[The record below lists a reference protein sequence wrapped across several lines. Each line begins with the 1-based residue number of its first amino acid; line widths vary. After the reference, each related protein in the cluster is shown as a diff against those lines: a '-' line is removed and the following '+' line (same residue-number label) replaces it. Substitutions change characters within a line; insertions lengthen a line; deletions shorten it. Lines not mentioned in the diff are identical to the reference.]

1 MAKKKVTPFGEAA
14 ELDKPLV
21 EKQYA
26 QMQER
31 EQNSVIFG
39 EGLRSVLES
48 YLEDDDV
55 EKARKM
61 FACHHE
67 EAMAAIAQYDP
78 KLHKI
83 NDRDDKER
91 LNKEDYETA
100 KLSRPIQKGTNQVG
114 TFFMFGNAIDIT
126 LSNKPDEANE
136 LADVFEEYLDFL
148 DGMYF
153 NELLYETRRITGA
166 ETECAKLYSLVKDE
180 DGNVDI
186 VCQIKSNGNGDML
199 YPLFNQY
206 GKMVAFAFGYNM
218 RNLEGKFE
226 EHFDVYTKKTIW
238 KFIRPKGAGSS
249 KWIRHDKTPNQF
261 QKIPVIYY
269 NHEVD
274 WEGSQPNIEQLEW
287 RASKHSDTV
296 EYFGDPYL
304 LITADIANNR
314 LSDAREV
321 GKVIVMDDEKGRF
334 EYVTPPDS
342 AEMVKNEMESL
353 MAAIREDTLTPDW
366 SYKSI
371 MGLGTLS
378 GEAMR
383 RANLSGYVKRTQFAV
398 GTYNKMI
405 RRELNLNRDILC
417 NYKYLDDSQK
427 AAKFRRMKLKFDYT
441 DPFIGGIEDNA
452 TEIATLVG
460 AGAMSIHAAVSA
472 NRYIKDKQAEEE
484 RIWEEKARMAAIEA
498 QAATAA
504 KANNSNDNK
513 NDK

>member
-1 MAKKKVTPFGEAA
+1 MAKKVNTYFGDAA
-14 ELDKPLV
+14 EVDKPI
-21 EKQYA
+21 
-26 QMQER
+26 
-31 EQNSVIFG
+31 EQIRAEHLNEDQNTVIFG
-39 EGLRSVLES
+39 NGLRAVLEG
-48 YLEDDDV
+48 YLEAGDV
-55 EKARKM
+55 EKAKKM
-61 FACHHE
+61 FACHHD
-67 EAMAAIAQYDP
+67 EAIEAIEQYDP

-83 NDRDDKER
+83 NFRDDKER

-114 TFFMFGNAIDIT
+114 TFFMFGNQIDIT
-126 LSNKPDEANE
+126 LANDPKEAE
-136 LADVFEEYLDFL
+136 QISDAFQTYLDYL
-148 DGMYF
+148 DSLYF
-153 NELLYETRRITGA
+153 HEQLYETRRITGA
-166 ETECAKLYSLVKDE
+166 ETECAKLYSLAKDE
-180 DGNVDI
+180 DGNVEV
-186 VCQIKSNGNGDML
+186 VCQIKSNGNKDIL

-206 GKMVAFAFGYNM
+206 GKMVAFAFGYVL
-218 RNLEGKFE
+218 RNLEGKFD

-238 KFIRPKGAGSS
+238 KFLRPQGAGSS
-249 KWIRHDKTPNQF
+249 KWQLNEKSINEF
-261 QKIPVIYY
+261 QKIPVVYY

-274 WEGSQPNIEQLEW
+274 WDGSQPSIDQLEW

-314 LSDAREV
+314 LADAREV

-342 AEMVKNEMESL
+342 AEMVKNEMEAL
-353 MAAIREDTLTPDW
+353 MAAVREDTLTPDW

-398 GTYNKMI
+398 GVYNKMI
-405 RRELNLNRDILC
+405 RRELNLIRDIMC
-417 NYKYLDDSQK
+417 NYVYLKDSIMIGK
-427 AAKFRRMKLKFDYT
+427 LRKMKLKFDYT

-460 AGAMSIHAAVSA
+460 AGAMSIHAAVAA

-484 RIWEEKARMAAIEA
+484 RIWEEKERMAIIEA
-498 QAATAA
+498 KA
-504 KANNSNDNK
+504 KAAAAASTNTKTDE
-513 NDK
+513 

>member
-1 MAKKKVTPFGEAA
+1 MAKKQETMFGDAA
-14 ELDKPLV
+14 EIDKPI
-21 EKQYA
+21 EQIYA
-26 QMQER
+26 QQINTD
-31 EQNSVIFG
+31 QNTVIFG
-39 EGLRSVLES
+39 NSLRTVLEG
-48 YLEDDDV
+48 YLNDGDV

-61 FACHHE
+61 FACHHD
-67 EAMAAIAQYDP
+67 EAMEAIAQYDP

-83 NDRDDKER
+83 NLRDDKER

-126 LSNKPDEANE
+126 LGNDPREAEE
-136 LADVFEEYLDFL
+136 LKDVFEEYLEFL
-148 DGMYF
+148 DSMYF
-153 NELLYETRRITGA
+153 HEQLYETRRITGS
-166 ETECAKLYSLVKDE
+166 ETECAKLYSLVKDD

-186 VCQIKSNGNGDML
+186 VSQIKSNGNGDTL

-206 GKMVAFAFGYNM
+206 GKLVAFAFGYIL
-218 RNLEGKFE
+218 RNLEGKFD
-226 EHFDVYTKKTIW
+226 EHFDVYTKRDIW
-238 KFIRPKGAGSS
+238 KFIRPQGAGSS
-249 KWIRHDKTPNQF
+249 KWALYEHKEQEF
-261 QKIPVIYY
+261 GKLPVIYY
-269 NHEVD
+269 HHEVD
-274 WEGSQPNIEQLEW
+274 WEGAQPNTDQLEW

-314 LSDAREV
+314 LADAREV
-321 GKVIVMDDEKGRF
+321 GKVIVMDDENGRF

-342 AEMVKNEMESL
+342 AEMVKNELESL
-353 MAAIREDTLTPDW
+353 KAAIGEDTLTPDW

-383 RANLSGYVKRTQFAV
+383 RANLPGYVKRTQFAV

-417 NYKYLDDSQK
+417 NYKYLNDSEK
-427 AAKFRRMKLKFDYT
+427 ADKLRRMKLKFDYT
-441 DPFIGGIEDNA
+441 DPFIGGIEDNS

-472 NRYIKDKQAEEE
+472 NRYIKDKQAEED
-484 RIWEEKARMAAIEA
+484 RIWEEFERKTMIEA
-498 QAATAA
+498 KAKAAAATET
-504 KANNSNDNK
+504 K
-513 NDK
+513 NTKTEE

>member
-1 MAKKKVTPFGEAA
+1 MAKKKETMFGDAA
-14 ELDKPLV
+14 EVDKPI
-21 EKQYA
+21 EQIHA
-26 QMQER
+26 QMVND
-31 EQNSVIFG
+31 EQNTVIFG
-39 EGLRSVLES
+39 EGLRSALET
-48 YLEDDDV
+48 YLNNADV
-55 EKARKM
+55 EKAKKM
-61 FACHHE
+61 FACHHD
-67 EAMAAIAQYDP
+67 EALEAIAQYDP

-91 LNKEDYETA
+91 INKDDYETA

-126 LSNKPDEANE
+126 LSNKPEEAAE
-136 LADVFEEYLDFL
+136 LSDVFEEYLDYL
-148 DGMYF
+148 DSLYF
-153 NELLYETRRITGA
+153 HEQLYETRRITGS
-166 ETECAKLYSLVKDE
+166 ETECAKLYSLAKDE
-180 DGNVDI
+180 DGNVDV

-206 GKMVAFAFGYNM
+206 GKLVAFAFGYVL
-218 RNLEGKFE
+218 RNLENKFD

-238 KFIRPKGAGSS
+238 KFIRPQGHGST
-249 KWIRHDKTPNQF
+249 KWVLFKKEANEFH
-261 QKIPVIYY
+261 KIPVIYY

-274 WEGSQPNIEQLEW
+274 WEGAQPNIEQLEW

-314 LSDAREV
+314 LADATEV

-342 AEMVKNEMESL
+342 AEMVRNEMESL
-353 MAAIREDTLTPDW
+353 KAAIGEDTLTPDW

-383 RANLSGYVKRTQFAV
+383 RANLPGYVKRTQFAV

-405 RRELNLNRDILC
+405 RRELNLIRDIMC
-417 NYKYLDDSQK
+417 NYVLLSD
-427 AAKFRRMKLKFDYT
+427 AAKAEKMRRMKIKFDYT
-441 DPFIGGIEDNA
+441 DPFIGGIEDNS

-472 NRYIKDKQAEEE
+472 NRYIKDKQAEED
-484 RIWEEKARMAAIEA
+484 RIWEEYERKAMID
-498 QAATAA
+498 A
-504 KANNSNDNK
+504 KAKAIANASNENK
-513 NDK
+513 NNQTEE